1 MPAAEILE
9 TNPDQ
14 KPMRILR
21 LPEVT
26 HRTGLP
32 RGSVYEQISLGLF
45 PGPITLTVRTVGWVE
60 REIEEWI
67 IARIQ
72 ARKR

>member
-45 PGPITLTVRTVGWVE
+45 PG
-60 REIEEWI
+60 
-67 IARIQ
+67 
-72 ARKR
+72 